1 MTGNGSPEMR
11 AAMRKQEWEKSVEEK
26 GLFYRWLTR
35 VIVLVMLVILGG
47 TISFFYARKVNVPNA
62 NMEPTLKELDSV
74 WLDRMSYLLGKP
86 AREQVIAYENK
97 DGEIKVARVIGLPG
111 ESVLIKDGLVYIN
124 DQLLMTSV
132 NQEPLVKVQQEEI
145 RFTLEADAYF
155 VLGDNRRETT
165 EVIYANMV
173 HVKKEQILGRVWL
186 RIKPKLSFVAD
197 K

>member
-11 AAMRKQEWEKSVEEK
+11 AAMRKQEWEKPVEEK

-186 RIKPKLSFVAD
+186 RIKPKISFVAD

>member
-1 MTGNGSPEMR
+1 
-11 AAMRKQEWEKSVEEK
+11 MRKQEWEKPVEEK

-186 RIKPKLSFVAD
+186 RIKPKISFVAD